1 MSKQEEI
8 QACLNCKFSTC
19 QGEDSCP
26 ALQVAKAQKTVKISL
41 LVDLLRAGYDP
52 AEILFSAVEGGV
64 PV

>member
-1 MSKQEEI
+1 MSRQEEI
-8 QACLNCKFSTC
+8 RTCLNCKFSTC
-19 QGEDSCP
+19 TGTDTCP
-26 ALQVAKAQKTVKISL
+26 ALQVAKARKSVKISL